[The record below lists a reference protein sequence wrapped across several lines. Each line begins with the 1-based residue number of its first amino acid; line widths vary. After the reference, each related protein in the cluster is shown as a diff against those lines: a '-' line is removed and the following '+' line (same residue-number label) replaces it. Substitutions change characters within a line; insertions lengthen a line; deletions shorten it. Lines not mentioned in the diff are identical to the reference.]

1 MTIETPA
8 FAGYGLGLRPEYYSA
23 ILEQQ
28 PEVDWFEIISEN
40 YMIAGGKPLYFL
52 DQIRERYPLVMHGV
66 SMSLGGTAPLNEDYL
81 KHLKALR
88 DRVKPLWLSDHLC
101 WTGTHAHNSHDLL
114 PLPYTRKTVDHV
126 AGRIRQ
132 VQDFLGH
139 RIAIENVSSYV
150 QFESG
155 EMPEW
160 TFLREIAEA
169 ADCWL
174 LLDINNVYVSAF
186 NHQFSAEDYL
196 LAIPLERVVQIHLA
210 GHSNYGDY
218 IIDTH
223 DAPIASPVWD
233 LYQRTLTRLGKR
245 GPISTLIER
254 DDHYP
259 PFEEWVGE
267 LSQLRQLSQSTLA
280 SRPND
285 TTRPGICA

>member
-1 MTIETPA
+1 MSIETPS
-8 FAGYGLGLRPEYYSA
+8 FAGYGLGLRPAYYA
-23 ILEQQ
+23 EILAHE
-28 PEVDWFEIISEN
+28 PDVDWFEIISEN
-40 YMIAGGKPLYFL
+40 YMVAGGKPLYFL
-52 DQIRERYPLVMHGV
+52 DQIRERYPMVMHGV
-66 SMSLGGTAPLNEDYL
+66 SLSIGGTAPLNQDYL
-81 KHLKALR
+81 QRLKALR
-88 DRVKPLWLSDHLC
+88 DRVQPLWLSDHLC

-114 PLPYTRKTVDHV
+114 PLPYTQETIRHV
-126 AGRIRQ
+126 VGRIRQ

-150 QFESG
+150 QFETS

-160 TFLREIAEA
+160 AFLREIAEA

-186 NHQFSAEDYL
+186 NHAFDADTYL
-196 LAIPLERVVQIHLA
+196 ANVPMERVIQIHLA
-210 GHSNYGDY
+210 GHTHYGDY

-223 DAPIASPVWD
+223 DAPIASPVWE
-233 LYQRTLTRLGKR
+233 LYRRTLARTR

-267 LSQLRQLSQSTLA
+267 LSDLRQLGRSIHAKPLA
-280 SRPND
+280 RSE
-285 TTRPGICA
+285 GSFA